1 MVLQAVRVLCGK
13 RTLKLP
19 CSSPAGVVNV
29 SGCSRSS
36 TACSPI
42 ASVHVAYSKAL
53 VHEEKPSDLT
63 CVAKLTDR
71 VIGRLNSA
79 RQLKPVEEE
88 RNLCEQD
95 THLRR

>member
-1 MVLQAVRVLCGK
+1 VERILNRGSSGARRSEK
-13 RTLKLP
+13 RRT
-19 CSSPAGVVNV
+19 CAD
-29 SGCSRSS
+29 
-36 TACSPI
+36 
-42 ASVHVAYSKAL
+42 
-53 VHEEKPSDLT
+53 HEEKPGDLT

-88 RNLCEQD
+88 RKHLCEQD